1 MVTNVE
7 LLKALSQY
15 FTGLSATGYRNYNE
29 VNQLLV
35 LIVVKELIDSPLSV
49 LLTEDDY
56 KAIEN
61 MTLCF
66 KGNCMFP
73 YGSCADCK

>member
-35 LIVVKELIDSPLSV
+35 LIFVKELIDSRA
-49 LLTEDDY
+49 LTE
-56 KAIEN
+56 
-61 MTLCF
+61 F
-66 KGNCMFP
+66 
-73 YGSCADCK
+73 DC